1 MQRDIIMVITITH
14 IKLFFFSFFKEEL
27 KKLGKEASTDFDLL
41 SQSRNMIGWFM
52 KIYHENQS
60 KFYYLFHVGKFKN
73 V

>member
-41 SQSRNMIGWFM
+41 SQSRNMIG
-52 KIYHENQS
+52 
-60 KFYYLFHVGKFKN
+60 
-73 V
+73 